1 MNLWKKRDE
10 YLENTA
16 YQRDPNRSTYRN
28 GYYERDYTTKI
39 GTLTLR
45 VLEQEMVNSGQN
57 FSKDIKEMKKH
68 Y

>member
-1 MNLWKKRDE
+1 MEKERDE
-10 YLENTA
+10 HLENTA
-16 YQRDPNRSTYRN
+16 YQRDPNRVTYRN

-45 VLEQEMVNSGQN
+45 VPRTRDGNSGQSY
-57 FSKDIKEMKKH
+57 SKVIKEMRKH